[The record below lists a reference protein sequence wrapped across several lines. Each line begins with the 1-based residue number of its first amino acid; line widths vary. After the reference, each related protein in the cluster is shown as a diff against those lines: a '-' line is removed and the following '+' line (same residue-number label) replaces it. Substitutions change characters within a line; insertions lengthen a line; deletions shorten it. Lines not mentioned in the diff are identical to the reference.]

1 MTQWW
6 PMKPVASMTTA
17 ELVAALRRL
26 AYVSPDDIALE
37 KALRGRLAL
46 ILDEEPTAEPEW
58 SMA

>member
-1 MTQWW
+1 MTRSW
-6 PMKPVASMTTA
+6 PMKPLAEMTAA

-26 AYVSPDDIALE
+26 AHVSPDDIALE

-46 ILDEEPTAEPEW
+46 VLGEEPAARPEW